1 MSEAGREIRMIPV
14 AAITVLNPRSRNKKI
29 FRELVNSIASLG
41 LKKPITV
48 SQAAPNAYSLV
59 CGQGRLE
66 AFVALGQEQ
75 IPAIVVE
82 ASKEDCYLMSLTENM
97 ARRHHTP
104 LELMGEVGALRKRG
118 YSLSQIAAKTGFSQ
132 EYAQAI
138 CYLLDHGE
146 ERLLEAVDRG
156 ILPASIAMEI
166 AKAKDGDVQHALADA
181 YEQGALPGNQ
191 ILAIRRIIEQRN
203 TTGKTI
209 HSKTV
214 AQRPAKK
221 VTADALVRAYR
232 KETQRQNLIVKKA
245 TLAQSRLLFIVTALK
260 GLLDEEQFVSLLK
273 AESLQT
279 LPKPLA
285 QRFGATGG

>member
-1 MSEAGREIRMIPV
+1 MTESSREIRMIPV

-29 FRELVNSIASLG
+29 FRELVDSIASLG

-48 SQAAPNAYSLV
+48 SKVEPNAYSLV

-82 ASKEDCYLMSLTENM
+82 ASKEDCYVMSLTENM
-97 ARRHHTP
+97 ARRQHTP
-104 LELMGEVGALRKRG
+104 VELMGAVGALKKRG
-118 YSLSQIAAKTGFSQ
+118 YSMAQIAEKTGFSQ
-132 EYAQAI
+132 EYAYAI

-146 ERLLEAVDRG
+146 ERLLEAIDRG
-156 ILPASIAMEI
+156 VLPPSIAMEI
-166 AKAKDGDVQHALADA
+166 ARAKDGDVQQALADA
-181 YEQGALPGNQ
+181 YEQGAIPGNQ
-191 ILAIRRIIEQRN
+191 ILTIRRIIEQRN

-214 AQRPAKK
+214 PQKLVKK
-221 VTADALVRAYR
+221 VTADALIRAYR

-245 TLAQSRLLFIVTALK
+245 TLTQSRLLFIATALK
-260 GLLDEEQFVSLLK
+260 NLLDEEQFASLLK
-273 AESLQT
+273 AESLHT

-285 QRFGATGG
+285 QRFATTGG

>member
-1 MSEAGREIRMIPV
+1 MSEASREIRMIPV

-29 FRELVNSIASLG
+29 FQELVNSIGTLG

-48 SQAAPNAYSLV
+48 SQSGPNAYILV

-66 AFVALGQEQ
+66 AFAALGQEQ
-75 IPAIVVE
+75 IPAIVVD
-82 ASKEDCYLMSLTENM
+82 ASKEDCYVMSLTENM
-97 ARRHHTP
+97 ARRQHTP
-104 LELMGEVGALRKRG
+104 LELMSEVGALKKRG
-118 YSLSQIAAKTGFSQ
+118 YSIAQIAEKTGFSQ
-132 EYAQAI
+132 EYAYAI

-146 ERLLEAVDRG
+146 ERLLQAVDRG
-156 ILPASIAMEI
+156 ILPPSIAMEI
-166 AKAKDGDVQHALADA
+166 AKAKDGDVQQALAEA
-181 YEQGALPGNQ
+181 YEQGTLPGNQ

-214 AQRPAKK
+214 PQRQVKK

-232 KETQRQNLIVKKA
+232 KEAQRQTLIVKKA
-245 TLAQSRLLFIVTALK
+245 TLAQSRMLFIVTALK
-260 GLLDEEQFVSLLK
+260 NLLDEEQFVSLLK
-273 AESLQT
+273 AESLHT

-285 QRFGATGG
+285 QRLGAMGG